1 MNTICKLSSNKQ
13 KTKSKQRHEA
23 EKVYMERLRGLGHA
37 VGEYMGDG
45 QGEKED
51 LEEEE
56 HCSEGA
62 EVDTVPDSEPDEDHE
77 DDNEDTSDDAHPL
90 LFLYDCETS
99 GLSIYNEHIV
109 EVAAKVVGVPLS
121 SVSSP
126 KFES

>member
-1 MNTICKLSSNKQ
+1 
-13 KTKSKQRHEA
+13 
-23 EKVYMERLRGLGHA
+23 MERLRGLGHA

-51 LEEEE
+51 PEEEE

-77 DDNEDTSDDAHPL
+77 DANEDTSDDAHPL
-90 LFLYDCETS
+90 FFLYDCATS

-109 EVAAKVVGVPLS
+109 EVAAKVVGGS
-121 SVSSP
+121 SFCQLP
-126 KFES
+126 QI